1 MLLKINN
8 GLVKQM
14 QNFKNNYS
22 LVLNYDIEMTRWQI
36 GQIAKVTWIGS
47 NNSKYQKLK
56 INLITDL
63 YLLS

>member
-1 MLLKINN
+1 
-8 GLVKQM
+8 
-14 QNFKNNYS
+14 
-22 LVLNYDIEMTRWQI
+22 VLNYDTEMTRWQI
-36 GQIAKVTWIGS
+36 DQVAKVTWIGS